1 MDIEEIKEK
10 IEHSP
15 NRRVALLIAVL
26 ALALAFFESLGKSYQ
41 TDALSLQVES
51 ANLWSFYQA
60 KSIKAHATELAR
72 GIVIEVADKAQLSE
86 SEALKKWADDVERLT
101 SNDVDKDGKH
111 QLFEKA
117 KEVEAERNLMF
128 KKYRYMEIASAILQ
142 VSIVLASAAIITS
155 AGFLVTG
162 ACALGVVA
170 TAVGLVGLFVPS
182 LI

>member
-1 MDIEEIKEK
+1 MNAEEIQER
-10 IEHSP
+10 IEHTPS
-15 NRRVALLIAVL
+15 RRVALLIAIL
-26 ALALAFFESLGKSYQ
+26 ALGLAFFESLGKSFQ

-60 KSIKAHATELAR
+60 KSVKAHNTELAR
-72 GIVIEVADKAQLSE
+72 GIVIEIADKSRLSE
-86 SEALKKWADDVERLT
+86 SEALKKWADDVARLT
-101 SNDVDKDGKH
+101 SNEADNDGKK
-111 QLFEKA
+111 QLFDKA

-155 AGFLVTG
+155 AGFLVAG
-162 ACALGVVA
+162 AGFLGVLA
-170 TAVGLVGLFVPS
+170 TAVGLVGLFAPA

>member
-1 MDIEEIKEK
+1 M
-10 IEHSP
+10 
-15 NRRVALLIAVL
+15 
-26 ALALAFFESLGKSYQ
+26 
-41 TDALSLQVES
+41 
-51 ANLWSFYQA
+51 
-60 KSIKAHATELAR
+60 
-72 GIVIEVADKAQLSE
+72 
-86 SEALKKWADDVERLT
+86 
-101 SNDVDKDGKH
+101 DKDGKH